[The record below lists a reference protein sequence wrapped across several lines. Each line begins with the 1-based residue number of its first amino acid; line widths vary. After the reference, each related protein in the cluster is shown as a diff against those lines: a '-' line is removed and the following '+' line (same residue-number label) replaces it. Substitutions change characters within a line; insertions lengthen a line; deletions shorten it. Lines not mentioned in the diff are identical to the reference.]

1 MSSKSQKAS
10 LRKADGSI
18 LWLQIFMSEIL
29 VQWEFCVR
37 EAKSYE
43 GLPLYCPRAGMTPR
57 EMEGWTGWLSV
68 SQKKTGCGCHWC
80 EELHELLTDND
91 HFANE
96 GQSIIAG
103 AS

>member
-1 MSSKSQKAS
+1 
-10 LRKADGSI
+10 
-18 LWLQIFMSEIL
+18 
-29 VQWEFCVR
+29 
-37 EAKSYE
+37 
-43 GLPLYCPRAGMTPR
+43 MTPR

-68 SQKKTGCGCHWC
+68 GQKEDRVRMSPC